1 MLETDRAAM
10 MAARLEALE
19 RVIDGARHIA
29 PYRGELDEPQE
40 QDAAARLDRLL
51 RDAIREAAALRKR
64 LRLPTPLERVANGC
78 VAVWPAL

>member
-1 MLETDRAAM
+1 MLETDRAA

-29 PYRGELDEPQE
+29 PYRTELDDPQE
-40 QDAAARLDRLL
+40 QDAAARIDRLL
-51 RDAIREAAALRKR
+51 RDVVREAFELRR
-64 LRLPTPLERVANGC
+64 RVRLPTPMDRAAIGC

>member
-1 MLETDRAAM
+1 MLDTDRAA

-29 PYRGELDEPQE
+29 PYRGELADPQE

-51 RDAIREAAALRKR
+51 RDAIRESSALRKR
-64 LRLPTPLERVANGC
+64 VGLPTPSERVAIGC

>member
-1 MLETDRAAM
+1 MLDTDRAA

-29 PYRGELDEPQE
+29 PYRGELRDPNE

-64 LRLPTPLERVANGC
+64 VGLPTPQERVTIGC

>member
-1 MLETDRAAM
+1 MLDTDRAA

-29 PYRGELDEPQE
+29 PYRGELADPNE

-51 RDAIREAAALRKR
+51 RDAIREAFALRKR
-64 LRLPTPLERVANGC
+64 VGLPTPEERVAIGC
-78 VAVWPAL
+78 VPVWPAL